1 MHKIIIGYIL
11 LFVVGMA
18 SLPAVAHISYSDRDF
33 GIYDLATG
41 GSSTILHQFV
51 TGNYGWVDGTDADQG
66 NSHRVLPFRFTLTS
80 AASVT
85 LSFWE
90 DSALTTDFRGD
101 VAQSI
106 LGLTPG
112 FSLYRGSAHLPPDAL
127 DHDNTVG
134 SLLLRPEGSEGSF
147 VALGDWSFTSDDD
160 PLALDASHFAYIGH
174 AYDGEADYGLGIIP
188 GGDGILDNFVSATF
202 SLAAGDYSV
211 FVGGSNYWDQ
221 LESNPDLGARYG
233 LNASFSI
240 AQQVPEP
247 HTFALLLAGLGVL
260 GLGKWREQ
268 NQLNLS

>member
-1 MHKIIIGYIL
+1 MHKIIGYVL

-51 TGNYGWVDGTDADQG
+51 TGNYGWIDGTDADQG
-66 NSHRVLPFRFTLTS
+66 DSHRVLPFRFTLTS
-80 AASVT
+80 AANVT

-90 DSALTTDFRGD
+90 DSAMTTNYMGIEE
-101 VAQSI
+101 QSI
-106 LGLTPG
+106 FGLTPG
-112 FSLYRGSAHLPPDAL
+112 FSLYKGLAHFPPDTL
-127 DHDNTVG
+127 DHDGAAG

-147 VALGDWSFTSDDD
+147 VALGDWSITSDDD
-160 PLALDASHFAYIGH
+160 PFALNASHFAYVGH
-174 AYDGEADYGLGIIP
+174 AYDGEADYGLGLIS

-211 FVGGSNYWDQ
+211 FAGGSNYWDQ
-221 LESNPDLGARYG
+221 LESNPDFGARYG

-240 AQQVPEP
+240 AQQVSEP

-260 GLGKWREQ
+260 GVIKRRE
-268 NQLNLS
+268 

>member
-41 GSSTILHQFV
+41 GSSTIFHQFV

-66 NSHRVLPFRFTLTS
+66 NNHQVLPFRFTLTDV
-80 AASVT
+80 ASVT

-90 DSALTTDFRGD
+90 DSAMTTNYKGEEE
-101 VAQSI
+101 QSI

-112 FSLYRGSAHLPPDAL
+112 FSLYKGLAHIPPDTR
-127 DHDNTVG
+127 DHDGTAG

-147 VALGDWSFTSDDD
+147 VALGDWSITSDDD
-160 PLALDASHFAYIGH
+160 PFALDASHFAYIGH
-174 AYDGEADYGLGIIP
+174 AYDGEADYGLGIIS

-221 LESNPDLGARYG
+221 LESNPDFGARYG

-260 GLGKWREQ
+260 SLGKWREQ
-268 NQLNLS
+268 NQLNLC